1 MITKPDK
8 CQLCP
13 FYKKGYGFLP
23 PQGEGR
29 EILLV
34 DAQPYEYE
42 QLISDR
48 QYTGRS
54 ADVMQRLYRLT
65 KTNHDQFAHCKV
77 VQCLT
82 PCDNIWDNDEIQEAI
97 EYCNYAWVRPLV
109 DKAKTIVPLGHDALT
124 AYIHKPATEKMRG
137 YTYPMGDKRVF
148 GTYSPAHVGL
158 GNMHLLFTMRHD
170 LLAVLEGKPFA
181 PPKSK
186 RLVEPTVEEFEEFA
200 AMCERSKWVVVD
212 IETAWSGKEDEAEL
226 LGTSGT
232 ITRVSFC
239 CAEDPDYA
247 VSVAW
252 EIPYTDTARRILALG
267 NDKVFWN
274 TFFDVP
280 HLVRAGF
287 PVNGTHVDAMYL
299 WHFLQPDLPM
309 GLAHVATYYTDLPE
323 WKSLSAEQ
331 PEYYSECDAY
341 AEGQCYLGVTEHLK
355 SLGML
360 DIANQHVVQLM
371 MVLER
376 MHKRGMRINTHALAK
391 LRDTLEAE
399 LQEFGKSLQSLYPEK
414 LLKVKWY
421 KGIPKEIKA
430 GAKPGDSK
438 LLGGK
443 PVVFVQGSDGKWGAR
458 SEFNPNSA
466 TNLIDYL
473 KHKGYKV
480 PQHYKTKRDTTGAK
494 YLTRI
499 FNKTHDPIIGGVLEW
514 KERDKIKNTYTV
526 WPVDNKGFVHPQLTL
541 RPATGRL
548 SCVRPNFQNIP
559 KEGPIADMLRE
570 CIVAR
575 EGHVLVTADFTGLEM
590 NITGILAGDELVV
603 KLSTK
608 NIYTYVMAKF
618 MRWGLPDDVDSE
630 EFAMLL
636 NQYKRQD
643 DVMYKRFK
651 CAVLGISYLEGPRT
665 LFEQNPGVFESMSEA
680 SKLRRFVLDTFPKI
694 EKWQQDTIARAAKE
708 KRLFNPY
715 RYVRW
720 FFDVPGSESPKAV
733 AQQPQSIGAAMVKG
747 DMLIFDSDTKLGDCM
762 VLQIHDE
769 LVFDVPK
776 GFVNAAKA
784 IIKRVMERPR
794 PELGGRHITVKVKS
808 GPNLRDLS

>member
-1 MITKPDK
+1 MG
-8 CQLCP
+8 CP
-13 FYKKGYGFLP
+13 FYTKGYGFLP
-23 PQGEGR
+23 PEGEGR
-29 EILLV
+29 SILLV
-34 DAQPYEYE
+34 DAQPYEMS
-42 QLISDR
+42 QIQTDH
-48 QYTGRS
+48 QYTGR
-54 ADVMQRLYRLT
+54 AGDVMQRLYRLT
-65 KTNHDQFAHCKV
+65 KTNHTQFAHAKV
-77 VQCLT
+77 VQCIPPNNLWENEDAEEAVAF
-82 PCDNIWDNDEIQEAI
+82 CWD
-97 EYCNYAWVRPLV
+97 RHLSPLI

-124 AYIHKPATEKMRG
+124 AFINKPATEKMRG
-137 YTYPMGDKRVF
+137 YTYPIGDRRVF
-148 GTYSPAHVGL
+148 GTYSPQHVGE

-181 PPKSK
+181 PAIPK
-186 RLVEPTVEEFEEFA
+186 RLVEPTVEEFEEFREL
-200 AMCERSKWVVVD
+200 CRRSEWVVVD
-212 IETAWSGKEDEAEL
+212 IETAWSGKEDENDL

-232 ITRVSFC
+232 ITRCSFC
-239 CAEDPDYA
+239 CGAAPDYA

-252 EIPYTDTARRILALG
+252 DIPYTDIAREILGMG
-267 NDKVFWN
+267 NAKVFWN

-280 HLVRAGF
+280 HLVRSGF
-287 PVNGTHVDAMYL
+287 PVSGLHVDAMYL

-323 WKSLSAEQ
+323 WKSLANDQ
-331 PEYYSECDAY
+331 PAYYSECDAY
-341 AEGQCYLGVTEHLK
+341 AEAQCFIGITEHLK
-355 SLGML
+355 QLGML

-376 MHKRGMRINTHALAK
+376 MMKRGIKVNTKALAN
-391 LRDTLEAE
+391 LRTKLEAE
-399 LQEFGKSLQSLYPEK
+399 LQDFGKSLQSLYPEK

-430 GAKPGDSK
+430 GGKAGDTK
-438 LLGGK
+438 LLAGR
-443 PVVFVQGSDGKWGAR
+443 PVVFVQGSDGAWGAR
-458 SEFNPNSA
+458 AEFNPNSA
-466 TNLIDYL
+466 KAIIDYL

-480 PQHYKTKRDTTGAK
+480 PINYKTKRDTTDQK
-494 YLTRI
+494 HLTRI
-499 FNKTHDPIIGGVLEW
+499 FLKTNDPFIGGLLEW
-514 KERDKIKNTYTV
+514 KERDKVKNTYTV
-526 WPVDNKGFVHPQLTL
+526 WPLDKQGFVHPQLTL
-541 RPATGRL
+541 KPATGRL

-559 KEGPIADMLRE
+559 KEGPIAEVLRE

-575 EGHVLVTADFTGLEM
+575 DGNELVTADFTGLEM

-618 MRWGLPDDVDSE
+618 MRWGLPDDVDCE
-630 EFAMLL
+630 EFDQLL
-636 NQYKRQD
+636 RTYKQQD
-643 DVMYKRFK
+643 DIMYKRFK
-651 CAVLGISYLEGPRT
+651 CSVLGISYLEGPRT
-665 LFEQNPGVFESMSEA
+665 LFEQNPGVFESRQEA
-680 SKLRRFVLDTFPKI
+680 SRLRRFVLDTFPKI
-694 EKWQQDTIARAAKE
+694 EKWQLETIARAAKE

-733 AQQPQSIGAAMVKG
+733 AQGPQSIGAAMVKG
-747 DMLIFDSDTKLGDCM
+747 DMLIFDKDPLLGDCM

-776 GFVNAAKA
+776 GKVPKAKA
-784 IIKRVMERPR
+784 IIKKVMERPR